1 MIGKVT
7 GGCIKM
13 IGLKPPPP
21 SEKKGWGTIQSRGI
35 EDE

>member
-13 IGLKPPPP
+13 IGLKPPPLG
-21 SEKKGWGTIQSRGI
+21 KKGVGNNPITWNRR
-35 EDE
+35 

>member
-13 IGLKPPPP
+13 IGLKPPP